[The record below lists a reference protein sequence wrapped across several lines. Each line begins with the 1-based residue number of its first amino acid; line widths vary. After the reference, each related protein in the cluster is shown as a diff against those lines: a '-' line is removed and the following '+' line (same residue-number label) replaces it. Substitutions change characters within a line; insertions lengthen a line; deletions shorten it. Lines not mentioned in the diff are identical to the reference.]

1 MIWSLIFLTESNFLI
16 ENITPIA
23 PEPKCSDK
31 EAFLINAGKLAF
43 VGDAVFE
50 LMVRN
55 TICRKYNLNICET
68 NKLKVSAVC
77 CEAQAKFFK
86 KIEPY
91 LSEKEMA
98 IYKRG
103 RNSHTG
109 NVPKK
114 SSPQTYHIATGL
126 ETLFGYL
133 YFSGNIKRLKE
144 LMTFLDL

>member
-1 MIWSLIFLTESNFLI
+1 MRWSLIFLTESDFLI

-23 PEPKCSDK
+23 PEPKCSD
-31 EAFLINAGKLAF
+31 EEVFLMNADKLAF

-55 TICRKYNLNICET
+55 TICRKYNLNIGEI

-77 CEAQAKFFK
+77 CEAQAEFFK

-103 RNSHTG
+103 RNAHTG

-133 YFSGNIKRLKE
+133 YLSGNIKRLKE
-144 LMTFLDL
+144 LITFLNL

>member
-1 MIWSLIFLTESNFLI
+1 MTEPNFLTEN
-16 ENITPIA
+16 TTHIA
-23 PEPKCSDK
+23 PELKCSDK
-31 EAFLINAGKLAF
+31 EAFLINSDKLAF

-55 TICRKYNLNICET
+55 TICNKYNLNIGEI

-77 CEAQAKFFK
+77 CEAQAEFFK

-103 RNSHTG
+103 RNAHTG

-126 ETLFGYL
+126 EALFGYL
-133 YFSGNIKRLKE
+133 YFTGNIKRLKE
-144 LMTFLDL
+144 LMTFLNL

>member
-1 MIWSLIFLTESNFLI
+1 MTESDFLI
-16 ENITPIA
+16 ENIAPIA
-23 PEPKCSDK
+23 SEPECSDEK
-31 EAFLINAGKLAF
+31 AFLMNPDKLAF
-43 VGDAVFE
+43 IGDAVFE

-55 TICRKYNLNICET
+55 TICCKYNLNIGEI

-77 CEAQAKFFK
+77 CEAQAEFFR

-103 RNSHTG
+103 RNAHTG

-133 YFSGNIKRLKE
+133 YFSGHIERLKE
-144 LMTFLDL
+144 LMAFLNL